1 MQRYFQLLTTIIW
14 HVSFSS
20 GKWNTDKAGGRNR
33 LKWRPNTRQ
42 KSCQEEEAKRR
53 AGEEQE
59 RRCMEEEER
68 RKGEKEKLKHEKCP
82 WQRCFKRQTLWVE
95 FQIGEIS
102 YWAQRWRAVRPW
114 VDTASRKCLTY
125 PLFLLGL
132 TSVSWDRWRSQEGHN
147 LGRVCGCALLW
158 LHLLV

>member
-1 MQRYFQLLTTIIW
+1 MWVFRLENEIRKRREEEIRWNGGQIRGKKVAKAAERQRR
-14 HVSFSS
+14 
-20 GKWNTDKAGGRNR
+20 AEEAR
-33 LKWRPNTRQ
+33 
-42 KSCQEEEAKRR
+42 CQEEEAKRR

-59 RRCMEEEER
+59 RRCVEAEEK

-82 WQRCFKRQTLWVE
+82 WQRCFKRQTLSVE
-95 FQIGEIS
+95 FEIGGIS

-125 PLFLLGL
+125 PLWL
-132 TSVSWDRWRSQEGHN
+132 TSVSWDRWRSHEGDN
-147 LGRVCGCALLW
+147 LGRVCGWALLW